1 MNEIFNRRSVRK
13 YLPDDA
19 VSDSDIIELLRAAM
33 RAPSAGNEQPW
44 EFVVLRDRE
53 TISSVIEFHPYAAFL
68 KQTPCLIV
76 ICGDINSQKYEYD
89 FWTQDC
95 SAATQ
100 NLLLEATHLGL
111 GAVWLGIHPVPERVE
126 GMSKLLQLPENV
138 IPFSAVSVGH
148 PVTKP
153 KPLDTFKE
161 DKIHFETWQ
170 SR

>member
-1 MNEIFNRRSVRK
+1 MNEILNRRSVRK
-13 YLPDDA
+13 YLPDA
-19 VSDSDIIELLRAAM
+19 VSDSDITALLRAAM

-44 EFVVLRDRE
+44 EFVVIRDQE
-53 TISSVIEFHPYAAFL
+53 TIFRVIEFHPYAAFL

-76 ICGDINSQKYEYD
+76 VCGDINSQKYEYD

-100 NLLLEATHLGL
+100 NLLLQATHLGL
-111 GAVWLGIHPVPERVE
+111 GGVWLGIHPVPERVA
-126 GMSKLLQLPENV
+126 GMSKLLNLPENV
-138 IPFSAVSVGH
+138 IPFSAISVGH
-148 PVTKP
+148 PVSTP

-161 DKIHFETWQ
+161 EKIHFETWQ